1 METMTTLTNEDR
13 ADFALAAVRTYASRT
28 RFLEADRE
36 MNVNF
41 EEIAVDLL
49 CDLMH
54 AFDSYGE
61 DFDYLLS
68 RAREHYNAEIAEE
81 A

>member
-1 METMTTLTNEDR
+1 MTILSNEDR
-13 ADFALAAVRTYASRT
+13 AGFALDAMRTYASRT

-36 MNVNF
+36 MSDNF
-41 EEIAVDLL
+41 EEIAIDLL

-54 AFDSYGE
+54 AFDNYGE

-68 RAREHYNAEIAEE
+68 RAREHYGVEVAEKA
-81 A
+81 